1 MYILCRI
8 ISVIRNIVFDHV
20 LLPAGEQTCLENQ
33 EVIFMEVSRLLEGPT
48 YLFIQ
53 GEKEKNTSVYEMEEA
68 GIL

>member
-1 MYILCRI
+1 M
-8 ISVIRNIVFDHV
+8 
-20 LLPAGEQTCLENQ
+20 ENQ

-48 YLFIQ
+48 YLFIR